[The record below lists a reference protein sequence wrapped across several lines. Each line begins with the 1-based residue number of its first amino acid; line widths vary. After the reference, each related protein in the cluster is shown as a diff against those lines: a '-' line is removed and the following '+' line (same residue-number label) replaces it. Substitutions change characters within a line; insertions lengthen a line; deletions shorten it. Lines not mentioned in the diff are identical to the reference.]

1 VRGVLS
7 AGWAR
12 DDDGF
17 FFVVFGFQTV
27 LYGNYS
33 LKFFRE
39 SALVCVWDS

>member
-1 VRGVLS
+1 VPGGP
-7 AGWAR
+7 AMMM
-12 DDDGF
+12 GF